1 MLKQI
6 HNRVFASLLQVRL
19 QLYAQFCIGTLA
31 DADFYRV
38 ILRPN
43 RISSRFFWPLFI
55 KADNFTTDG
64 FFCLFSGFG
73 RFFNRSV
80 CSKKILP
87 MLEYDFR
94 KVTAFDQVHAL
105 YTSRII

>member
-6 HNRVFASLLQVRL
+6 HNRVYKSQLQVRL
-19 QLYAQFCIGTLA
+19 QLHAQFRTGTLA
-31 DADFYRV
+31 DANFYRV
-38 ILRPN
+38 VLRPN
-43 RISSRFFWPLFI
+43 RISS
-55 KADNFTTDG
+55 
-64 FFCLFSGFG
+64 

-94 KVTAFDQVHAL
+94 KVTTFDQIHTL
-105 YTSRII
+105 YTGRII